1 MRPAYT
7 HIIARARQ
15 VIIALLFSV
24 SLSAENLSAD
34 SVMLDAYRKE
44 DMSVWQQYVE
54 AVSRQPSAVSA
65 QTLLYEY
72 GFCGYIVDKDK
83 EAAKPYVARFRQHVE
98 ALKDK
103 LPAGHY
109 EMYMSAVYVY
119 ELRLHESFRPAKA
132 MSLAKQATKL
142 APADPLVLSYYGTS
156 LFYAPAPFGSKR
168 EALRYF
174 EKAEQ
179 YFRNPQYRFCWVSDA
194 TRMYIDQCKA
204 KLK

>member
-1 MRPAYT
+1 MRPTYT
-7 HIIARARQ
+7 HIITRARQ
-15 VIIALLFSV
+15 VILALLFSV

-44 DMSVWQQYVE
+44 DMSVWQKYVDT
-54 AVSRQPSAVSA
+54 VHHTPY
-65 QTLLYEY
+65 TLHYEY

-83 EAAKPYVARFRQHVE
+83 EAAKPYVARFRRHVE
-98 ALKDK
+98 ALQDQM
-103 LPAGHY
+103 PAGHY

-168 EALRYF
+168 EALTYF

-179 YFRNPQYRFCWVSDA
+179 YFRAPQYRFCWLRDA

>member
-1 MRPAYT
+1 MRPTYT
-7 HIIARARQ
+7 HIITRARQ
-15 VIIALLFSV
+15 VILALLFSV

-44 DMSVWQQYVE
+44 DMSVWQKYVDT
-54 AVSRQPSAVSA
+54 VHRSPS
-65 QTLLYEY
+65 TLHYEY

-98 ALKDK
+98 ALQDQM
-103 LPAGHY
+103 PAGHY

-168 EALRYF
+168 EALSYF
-174 EKAEQ
+174 EKADR
-179 YFRNPQYRFCWVSDA
+179 YFRAPQYRFCWLRDA

>member
-1 MRPAYT
+1 
-7 HIIARARQ
+7 
-15 VIIALLFSV
+15 
-24 SLSAENLSAD
+24 
-34 SVMLDAYRKE
+34 MLDAYRKE
-44 DMSVWQQYVE
+44 DMSVWQTYVD
-54 AVSRQPSAVSA
+54 ALTSNPLTPN
-65 QTLLYEY
+65 TLLYEY
-72 GFCGYIVDKDK
+72 GYCGYIVDKDK

>member
-1 MRPAYT
+1 MRPTYT
-7 HIIARARQ
+7 HIITRARQ
-15 VIIALLFSV
+15 VILALLFSV

-44 DMSVWQQYVE
+44 DMSVWQKYVDT
-54 AVSRQPSAVSA
+54 VHRSLS
-65 QTLLYEY
+65 TLHYEY

-98 ALKDK
+98 ALQDQM
-103 LPAGHY
+103 PAGHY

-142 APADPLVLSYYGTS
+142 APEDPLVLSYYGTS

-168 EALRYF
+168 EALSYF
-174 EKAEQ
+174 EKADR
-179 YFRNPQYRFCWVSDA
+179 YFRAPQYRFCWQRDA